1 MQTTKNTQ
9 GVAMYKAQY
18 KSKNPYE
25 SWSTVGS
32 YGSESEAISNAQ
44 RKRNAGALMVRVVT
58 RAGAVVF
65 SS

>member
-1 MQTTKNTQ
+1 
-9 GVAMYKAQY
+9 MYKAQY
-18 KSKNPYE
+18 KSKNAYE
-25 SWSTVGS
+25 SWSTIGS
-32 YGSESEAISNAQ
+32 YGSESEAVSNAQ